1 VAWALGLSL
10 LFGVLTSVFKGN
22 GSGVRDAVGNVSATW
37 LIVPL
42 LASWYAA
49 PGRVS
54 AGAGLGLA
62 ATMAALLGFYATNA
76 FVLDLGSHS
85 TLHDLAL
92 SLRPGTLLAPFGAV
106 TGAVFG
112 GIGAVCAGRR
122 SSATGWIIAF
132 LLVCEPP
139 VLIAYFH
146 ARGIALSGSFGSPW
160 VWAGEIAAG
169 VAVGASTWRRA
180 RARAG

>member
-1 VAWALGLSL
+1 VLCLSL
-10 LFGVLTSVFKGN
+10 LFGALTSVFKGN

-49 PGRVS
+49 PGRVF
-54 AGAGLGLA
+54 AGAATGLA
-62 ATMAALLGFYATNA
+62 VTMAALLGFYAANT

-92 SLRPGTLLAPFGAV
+92 SLAPGSVLAPYGAV
-106 TGAVFG
+106 TGVAFG
-112 GIGAVCAGRR
+112 ALGAACSGRR
-122 SSATGWIIAF
+122 SATGWIIAA
-132 LLVCEPP
+132 LLICEPP
-139 VLIAYFH
+139 VVIAYFH
-146 ARGIALSGSFGSPW
+146 ARGIGLSGSFGSPL

-169 VAVGASTWRRA
+169 AAVAAATWRRA
-180 RARAG
+180 RPS